1 MLNFIRALFGRLP
14 LAQRIEIDLHEAIS
28 ELEEC
33 EHYKNMLTAR
43 INRLS
48 TALVQAKPQDPVHSI
63 INKESAQ

>member
-1 MLNFIRALFGRLP
+1 MLNFILRFFGRLT
-14 LAQRIEIDLHEAIS
+14 LAERLEIDLHEAIG

>member
-1 MLNFIRALFGRLP
+1 MLNFILRFFGRLT
-14 LAQRIEIDLHEAIS
+14 LAERLEIDLHEAIS

-33 EHYKNMLTAR
+33 EHYKNMLAAR